1 MIESINLTKKY
12 GDAVALENISFKVER
27 GVLGV
32 CGASGSGKSSLLA
45 IIAGALPYSSGE
57 ITINEKTP
65 SKKNC
70 GYLMEENPMFGDM
83 TTLEFLTFIGE
94 SKKVPFEKLYRQIK
108 EVIELCELEDIKDT
122 PIAALNAS
130 RKKMIGLAQTLLGNP
145 KTIVLDEPFAG
156 MGRHELSTAKTII
169 KMLGEIKTVIISSSI
184 PSDISD
190 VCTELVLLSS
200 GKLVACGSLEEL
212 AAAVDNISAFELTVT
227 KNIKNV
233 LSALVELDG
242 VSECIVLPDSTFS
255 ASHVKIICNGR
266 ENIKQ
271 AILDTLT
278 ANAADSS
285 EITATT
291 ITLDDLC
298 ISLANAQEER

>member
-12 GDAVALENISFKVER
+12 GDVTALEDVSFEIER

-32 CGASGSGKSSLLA
+32 CGARGAGKSSLLA
-45 IIAGALPYSSGE
+45 IVAGALPYSSGE
-57 ITINEKTP
+57 ITVNGSAP

-70 GYLMEENPMFGDM
+70 GYLMEENPMLGDM
-83 TTLEFLTFIGE
+83 TTFEFLTFIGE
-94 SKKVPFEKLYRQIK
+94 SKKIPFEKLYRQIK
-108 EVIELCELEDIKDT
+108 EVIELCELEDIKDM

-130 RKKMIGLAQTLLGNP
+130 RKKMIGIAQTLLGNP

-156 MGRHELSTAKTII
+156 MGRRELSIAKSII

-212 AAAVDNISAFELTVT
+212 TAAVDNINAFEITVT
-227 KNIKNV
+227 KNIKKA

-242 VSECIVLPDSTFS
+242 ISECIVLPDSTFS
-255 ASHVKIICNGR
+255 SSHIKIVCDGR
-266 ENIKQ
+266 ENIKK
-271 AILDTLT
+271 AILDTLLT
-278 ANAADSS
+278 NES
-285 EITATT
+285 EASELTATT

-298 ISLANAQEER
+298 ISLANAQEEK